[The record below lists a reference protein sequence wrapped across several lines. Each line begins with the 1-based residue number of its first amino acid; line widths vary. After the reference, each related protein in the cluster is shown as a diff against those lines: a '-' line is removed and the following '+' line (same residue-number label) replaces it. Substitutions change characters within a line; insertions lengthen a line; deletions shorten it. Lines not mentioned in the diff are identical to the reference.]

1 MKKFILWFL
10 AFLITISAAVYQRMT
25 GPTYPKRINVTVNN
39 TVHELKLL
47 RSLSLGEKSEIRL
60 DLNDSNIRA
69 RLFFK
74 QYKSDS
80 VYHSEEFIYRADA
93 KHGGFFAGVP
103 QQPVAGKLQYYIEIT
118 DLNGTQSY
126 LKENP
131 VIIRF
136 KGDVPAFVLIPHIL
150 LMFIAMLF
158 STLAGLM
165 AVIKYPLYKKYALW
179 TLILF
184 IAGGLVLG
192 PVVQYF
198 AFGNF
203 WTGVPFGWD
212 LTDNKT
218 LIALIFWIL
227 AVVMNKKREKPIYT
241 VLAALVLLLVFS
253 IPHSLFGS
261 ELNVSTGQ
269 VTQGIILNFF

>member
-10 AFLITISAAVYQRMT
+10 AILITISAAVYQRMT

-47 RSLSLGEKSEIRL
+47 RSLSLAEKSEVRL
-60 DLNDSNIRA
+60 DLNNSDIRA

-80 VYHSEEFIYRADA
+80 VYQSEEFIYRTDP
-93 KHGGFFAGVP
+93 KHEGFFAGVP

-118 DLNGTQSY
+118 DLNGTQTY
-126 LKENP
+126 LKESP

-136 KGDVPAFVLIPHIL
+136 KGDVPAIVLIPHIL
-150 LMFIAMLF
+150 LMFVAMLF

-184 IAGGLVLG
+184 IAGGMVLG
-192 PVVQYF
+192 PIVQYF

-227 AVVMNKKREKPIYT
+227 AVAMNRKNEKPIYT
-241 VLAALVLLLVFS
+241 VLAALEIGRASCRERVY
-253 IPHSLFGS
+253 
-261 ELNVSTGQ
+261 
-269 VTQGIILNFF
+269 

>member
-25 GPTYPKRINVTVNN
+25 GPTYPKRIHVTVNN
-39 TVHELKLL
+39 TVHDVKLL
-47 RSLSLGEKSEIRL
+47 RSLSLSEKSEVRL

-80 VYHSEEFIYRADA
+80 VYQSEEFIYRTDP

-118 DLNGTQSY
+118 DLNGTQTY
-126 LKENP
+126 LKESP

-184 IAGGLVLG
+184 IAGGMVLG

-218 LIALIFWIL
+218 LIALILWIL
-227 AVVMNKKREKPIYT
+227 AVVMNRKREKPVYT
-241 VLAALVLLLVFS
+241 VLAAIVLLLVFS

>member
-47 RSLSLGEKSEIRL
+47 RSLSLAEKSEVRL
-60 DLNDSNIRA
+60 DLNDSDIRA

-80 VYHSEEFIYRADA
+80 VYKSEEFIYIADP

-103 QQPVAGKLQYYIEIT
+103 QQPIAGKLQYYIEIT
-118 DLNGTQSY
+118 DLNGTQTY
-126 LKENP
+126 LKESP

-150 LMFIAMLF
+150 LMFVAMLF

-165 AVIKYPLYKKYALW
+165 AIIKYPLYKKYALW

-184 IAGGLVLG
+184 IAGGMVLG

-227 AVVMNKKREKPIYT
+227 AVAVNRKNEKPIYT

>member
-47 RSLSLGEKSEIRL
+47 RSLSLAEKSEVRL
-60 DLNDSNIRA
+60 DLNDSDIRA

-80 VYHSEEFIYRADA
+80 VYQSEEFIYRADP
-93 KHGGFFAGVP
+93 KYGGFFAGVP

-118 DLNGTQSY
+118 DLNGTQTY
-126 LKENP
+126 LKESP

-150 LMFIAMLF
+150 LMFVAMLF

-165 AVIKYPLYKKYALW
+165 AVIKYPFYKKYALW

-184 IAGGLVLG
+184 IAGGMVLG

-227 AVVMNKKREKPIYT
+227 AVVMNKKSEKPIYT
-241 VLAALVLLLVFS
+241 VLAALVLLLIFS

>member
-1 MKKFILWFL
+1 MKKFILWLL
-10 AFLITISAAVYQRMT
+10 AFLITISAAVYQRTT
-25 GPTYPKRINVTVNN
+25 GPTYPKHINVTVNN

-60 DLNDSNIRA
+60 DLNDSNIKA

-80 VYHSEEFIYRADA
+80 EYESEDFTYRADP
-93 KHGGFFAGVP
+93 KQGGFYAGVP

-118 DLNGTQSY
+118 DLNGTQTY
-126 LKENP
+126 LKESP

-184 IAGGLVLG
+184 VAGGMVLG

-218 LIALIFWIL
+218 LIALVFWIL
-227 AVVMNKKREKPIYT
+227 AVIINKKNEKPIYT